1 MSLFDTFDPDS
12 EEIVK
17 FEYQRSFKP
26 TDAFPETVIMTFK
39 EETFQVLEHV
49 CPTQVAATLREGRD
63 IPIYKLEWN
72 GRSIGIF
79 QTLIGGAGTAGL
91 LEETLAMGAKRV
103 LIYGACG
110 VLDSALAAGHFILP
124 TQAYRDEGTSYHYLP
139 AGDYVDV
146 PTSRRL
152 GEIFD
157 ALGLSYVKGRTWT
170 TDALYRETRNN
181 AEKRRA
187 GGCIAVE
194 MECASA
200 MAVGQLRGVPVY
212 QFLYAEDSLDGN
224 AWDARTWGAV
234 PASDYEAYLRVAL
247 EAAAR
252 L

>member
-12 EEIVK
+12 EEIL
-17 FEYQRSFKP
+17 KP
-26 TDAFPETVIMTFK
+26 LVHPVDGFPETVILTF
-39 EETFQVLEHV
+39 EEKSIQALQSLCKTE
-49 CPTQVAATLREGRD
+49 TAAILKGGRD
-63 IPIYKLEWN
+63 IPVYKFCWG
-72 GRSIGIF
+72 GRELGLLQS
-79 QTLIGGAGTAGL
+79 LIGGAATAAL
-91 LEETLAMGAKRV
+91 VEEVLALGAKQV
-103 LIYGACG
+103 LFYGACG
-110 VLDSALAAGHFILP
+110 VLDGALAAGRFILP

-157 ALGLSYVKGRTWT
+157 ALGLSYMKGRTWT